1 MGIKFYSRNKIVL
14 IILFS
19 LLSFFCRPTLS
30 ADIPK
35 TAYDFTFTNIDG
47 KVLPLEVFK
56 GKTLL
61 VVNTASLCGFTK
73 QYSDLQA
80 LWERFRDLGLVVLGI
95 PSNDFGGQE
104 PGTESEIKTFCKVN
118 FQIDFPMTKK
128 TKVTGKNAH
137 PFFKWAARKV
147 GTIGQPRWN
156 FHKFLIDPNGKLI
169 NWFSTMTSP
178 QSKRIIQAIK
188 SDLPSS

>member
-1 MGIKFYSRNKIVL
+1 MVL
-14 IILFS
+14 ILLFF

-47 KVLPLEVFK
+47 KVLPLAVFK

-95 PSNDFGGQE
+95 PSNDFGG
-104 PGTESEIKTFCKVN
+104 
-118 FQIDFPMTKK
+118 
-128 TKVTGKNAH
+128 
-137 PFFKWAARKV
+137 
-147 GTIGQPRWN
+147 
-156 FHKFLIDPNGKLI
+156 
-169 NWFSTMTSP
+169 
-178 QSKRIIQAIK
+178 
-188 SDLPSS
+188 

>member
-1 MGIKFYSRNKIVL
+1 MVL
-14 IILFS
+14 ILLFL

-47 KVLPLEVFK
+47 KVLPLAVFK

-128 TKVTGKNAH
+128 AKVTGKNAH

-188 SDLPSS
+188 SDLPRS